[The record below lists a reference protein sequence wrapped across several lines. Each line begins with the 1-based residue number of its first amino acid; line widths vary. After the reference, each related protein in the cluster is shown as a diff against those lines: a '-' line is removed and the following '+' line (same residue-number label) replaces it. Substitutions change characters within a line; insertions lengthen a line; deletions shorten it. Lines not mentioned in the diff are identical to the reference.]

1 MTILLKNVV
10 KPSDQHF
17 LPSFQAGVLTG
28 KLLMR
33 YERLLGGQVS
43 GYFLDILELRIY
55 TYT

>member
-43 GYFLDILELRIY
+43 GYFLDILPLRIY